1 VLGNRLS
8 VGDSTFTYDSGNNQ
22 LTATNEQGQYVYTY
36 EYDGNQE
43 RITTKTDTK
52 DCHYD
57 VWYDYVVEDDVVSE
71 ESFKSVFENLQD
83 QIKTKRSNGNTY

>member
-1 VLGNRLS
+1 
-8 VGDSTFTYDSGNNQ
+8 
-22 LTATNEQGQYVYTY
+22 VYTY
-36 EYDGNQE
+36 EYDENQE

-83 QIKTKRSNGNTY
+83 QIKRKRSNGNTY

>member
-1 VLGNRLS
+1 M
-8 VGDSTFTYDSGNNQ
+8 
-22 LTATNEQGQYVYTY
+22 YTY

-57 VWYDYVVEDDVVSE
+57 VWYDYVVEVDVVSE
-71 ESFKSVFENLQD
+71 ESFDSVFENLQD

>member
-1 VLGNRLS
+1 M
-8 VGDSTFTYDSGNNQ
+8 GDSTFTYDSGNNQ

-83 QIKTKRSNGNTY
+83 QIKRKRSNGNTY